1 MAKRSRKTNEQTIAR
16 RQKEGRGQGDGASY
30 KPWLTVQDVSS
41 QGLTHRIKGWT
52 TGRVH
57 HLLSNLERDAF
68 YIMDWSTDVID
79 IREQYPLL
87 PLEETQTIAD
97 QIGVRH
103 PADPR
108 TQHAVVMT
116 TDFLLDTQQ
125 GQARVQQARTV
136 KPADQLDSS
145 RVLEKLEIERRYWQA
160 RGVDWGIVTEHEIPS
175 VEATNIRLL
184 HGYRDVNERV
194 DDTKRLVEITD
205 FLLCAAKE
213 QLVGEVVTACD
224 EALHLVSGT
233 ARAVLHHLLANRKI
247 RFALGEPLT
256 DYTVLVA
263 NEEVRS

>member
-1 MAKRSRKTNEQTIAR
+1 MAKRSRKTNKQTIAR

-57 HLLSNLERDAF
+57 HLFSNLERDAF
-68 YIMDWSTDVID
+68 YIMDWSVDVID

-87 PLEETQTIAD
+87 PLEETQAIAD

-103 PADPR
+103 PTDPH

-116 TDFLLDTQQ
+116 TDFLVDTRRS
-125 GQARVQQARTV
+125 QASAQQARTV

-145 RVLEKLEIERRYWQA
+145 RVLEKLEIERRYWQV
-160 RGVDWGIVTEHEIPS
+160 RDVDWGIVTEHEIPL
-175 VEATNIRLL
+175 VEAANIRLL
-184 HGYRDVNERV
+184 HGYRDVSGRMADINC
-194 DDTKRLVEITD
+194 LAEITD
-205 FLLCAAKE
+205 FLLRAAKE
-213 QLVGEVVTACD
+213 QSVGEVVTACD

-256 DYTVLVA
+256 DHALLVVD
-263 NEEVRS
+263 EEVRS